1 MLLTSTCKCIA
12 WLHIDINMQLLYIHD
27 VHVGTDIVSDKIS
40 GYNFNVWIDF
50 GTNTLAF
57 EIVYCA
63 LDDN

>member
-1 MLLTSTCKCIA
+1 
-12 WLHIDINMQLLYIHD
+12 MQLLYIHD